1 MGEEGLLRKSP
12 PSLRPSFT
20 PADPTSRPTVFLVS
34 LPRLR
39 ISLELR
45 QLSPVRVVWLFPT
58 PESGSLQL
66 LERDR
71 CGVPLMLP
79 ATVNLLLNLRV
90 PVPWEN
96 EERRR
101 RAQEKSP
108 DLVPCLV
115 FPLPRPAG
123 KDHGPGVLVIQRRGR
138 GLHS

>member
-1 MGEEGLLRKSP
+1 M
-12 PSLRPSFT
+12 SLQ
-20 PADPTSRPTVFLVS
+20 TSWIKLQCVSVLSRNVPKTDLVS
-34 LPRLR
+34 
-39 ISLELR
+39 I
-45 QLSPVRVVWLFPT
+45 Q
-58 PESGSLQL
+58 
-66 LERDR
+66 ERDR

-115 FPLPRPAG
+115 SGRARPRPLPGQRAAQFSC
-123 KDHGPGVLVIQRRGR
+123 VIIKVITDKLR
-138 GLHS
+138 LAEEK

>member
-1 MGEEGLLRKSP
+1 M
-12 PSLRPSFT
+12 SLQ
-20 PADPTSRPTVFLVS
+20 TSWIKLQCVSVLSRNVPKTDLVS
-34 LPRLR
+34 
-39 ISLELR
+39 I
-45 QLSPVRVVWLFPT
+45 Q
-58 PESGSLQL
+58 
-66 LERDR
+66 ERDR